1 MLKIQTGSV
10 YVASWLPGGGRESM
24 IKHDKLFVCGAFCR
38 GMVNFRKIESFIL
51 EARPGRVRGAVVRLP
66 VGYPAMVGGGHDWVE
81 GELLTLKP
89 SDVLLAM
96 LDEFHGFS
104 PMQSDKNL
112 HFKQS
117 VQVELESGEMMRAHR
132 YVMNP
137 AKVPKGSNVIQSGD
151 WRSSLSQL
159 APLPER
165 LTDMQVEYVQKLGGS
180 KGREIVPIKLD
191 LYRQLMSLEL
201 IVDKGRRLALSQ
213 LGKDVYKY
221 IC

>member
-1 MLKIQTGSV
+1 
-10 YVASWLPGGGRESM
+10 M

-38 GMVNFRKIESFIL
+38 GMVNFRKIESFIM
-51 EARPGRVRGAVVRLP
+51 ESRPGRVLGSVLRLP
-66 VGYPAMVGGGHDWVE
+66 VGYPAMVEEGSDPID

-104 PMQSDKNL
+104 PMQTDRNL
-112 HFKQS
+112 HFKES
-117 VQVELESGEMMRAHR
+117 VQVELGSGETVMAHR

-137 AKVPKGSNVIQSGD
+137 AKIPKGSLLIPGGD
-151 WRSSLSQL
+151 WRSSLDQL

-165 LTDMQVEYVQKLGGS
+165 LTDLQIEYVQKLGGS

-201 IVDKGRRLALSQ
+201 IVDKGRRLALSK

-221 IC
+221 IS

>member
-1 MLKIQTGSV
+1 
-10 YVASWLPGGGRESM
+10 M

-38 GMVNFRKIESFIL
+38 GMVNFKKIENFIL
-51 EARPGRVRGAVVRLP
+51 DARPARVKGSVLRLP
-66 VGYPAMVGGGHDWVE
+66 VGYPAMVEEGDDVIE

-89 SDVLLAM
+89 SEVLLAM

-104 PMQSDKNL
+104 PMQTDKNL

-117 VQVELESGEMMRAHR
+117 VEVELGPGETVMAHR
-132 YVMNP
+132 YVINP
-137 AKVPKGSNVIQSGD
+137 SKMPKGTVLIQGGD
-151 WRSSLSQL
+151 WKSSLSQV

-165 LTDMQVEYVQKLGGS
+165 LTDVQIEYVNKLGSS

-201 IVDKGRRLALSQ
+201 IVDKGRRLALSK

-221 IC
+221 IS